1 MPKPKFHQ
9 SISIALK
16 GIAHGFS
23 RERNIKVQ
31 MVIGWLVVMLSIFL
45 QIPRNDL
52 ILIVMMCFLV
62 IVLELINTSFE
73 KLIDFLHPD
82 KHDEIRK
89 IKDMMAGAVLLVVIM
104 AVIIGVLILY
114 RPLLNVFGLIR

>member
-1 MPKPKFHQ
+1 MVKKLIHN
-9 SISIALK
+9 ILIAIK

-31 MVIGWLVVMLSIFL
+31 MIIGWLVILLSIVL
-45 QIPRNDL
+45 KIPRNDL
-52 ILIVMMCFLV
+52 ILIVFVSFLV

-73 KLIDFLHPD
+73 KLIDFLHPG

-89 IKDMMAGAVLLVVIM
+89 IKDMMAGAVLLIVILS
-104 AVIIGVLILY
+104 VIVGILVLY
-114 RPLLNVFGLIR
+114 RPLLSLLKVF

>member
-1 MPKPKFHQ
+1 MTKPKLYK
-9 SISIALK
+9 SILTAME
-16 GIAHGFS
+16 GIARAFS

-31 MVIGWLVVMLSIFL
+31 MVIGWLVVMLAVFL

-52 ILIVMMCFLV
+52 ILVVMMCFLV

-89 IKDMMAGAVLLVVIM
+89 IKDMMAGAVLLVVIL

-114 RPLLNVFGLIR
+114 RPLLRLLKVF

>member
-1 MPKPKFHQ
+1 MVKKL
-9 SISIALK
+9 IRNILIAVK

-31 MVIGWLVVMLSIFL
+31 MIIGWLVILLSIVL
-45 QIPRNDL
+45 KIPRNDL
-52 ILIVMMCFLV
+52 LLIVFVSFLV

-73 KLIDFLHPD
+73 KLIDFLHPG

-89 IKDMMAGAVLLVVIM
+89 IKDMMAGAVLLIVILS
-104 AVIIGVLILY
+104 VIVGILVLY
-114 RPLLNVFGLIR
+114 RPLLSLLKVF